1 MKYQELTEAILKGV
15 GGKENIT
22 ELTRCTTRLRFVL
35 KDHARIEM
43 QALESLPGIV
53 GIFKDSDR
61 FQIVIGSN
69 VGQVY
74 EEMTTLLPE
83 GFVKRAEKAAGTYR
97 FIPGRILTMLA
108 ETIAGVFLPV
118 TTAIIGVCM
127 ITSIRILMVT
137 LGALD
142 PSGDL
147 HALMVVF
154 GDSAFY
160 FLPILVAVGAA
171 ERFKCNKFVAMA
183 IMGIVL
189 HPTLV
194 AMINSGAN
202 SLNLGGF
209 HIYLFSYSSS
219 IIPAILSV
227 YVLSKFE
234 KLASKILPSF
244 LHPVLLA
251 FIEIAVAGFVVVA
264 FIGPAG
270 LWVNNTVAGAYFFL
284 LEHAQIPASLAM
296 GAFYPL
302 LVFTGT
308 HNGLLPIMIESVNTL
323 GRDYIMALWSISNT
337 ATAGAA
343 FAVFLKTKNSQIKST
358 AGSAAFLCAVGL
370 TEPALF
376 GVTLRFKKPLIASI
390 IAGGLGGIGFGAFKV
405 ASSGIGF
412 SPLGSIPMYLGP
424 TFVPFA
430 IITALTFV
438 LSCGIAYVVGFADV
452 AETKPA
458 AMESKK
464 DGSA

>member
-1 MKYQELTEAILKGV
+1 MKYQELIEAILKGV
-15 GGKENIT
+15 GGRENIVEVT
-22 ELTRCTTRLRFVL
+22 SCFTRLRFVL
-35 KDHARIEM
+35 KDHALIKK
-43 QALESLPGIV
+43 QALESLPEVSGV
-53 GIFKDSDR
+53 FEDNKR
-61 FQIVIGSN
+61 FQVVIGDKAE
-69 VGQVY
+69 QVY
-74 EEMTTLLPE
+74 EEMLTMLPKTIVATT
-83 GFVKRAEKAAGTYR
+83 EKSNKKYKLTPVY
-97 FIPGRILTMLA
+97 ILTMIA
-108 ETIAGVFLPV
+108 ETIAGVFVPV

-127 ITSIRILMVT
+127 ITSVRIL
-137 LGALD
+137 LGYIGVLD
-142 PSGDL
+142 PSSNL
-147 HALMVVF
+147 SILMSVF

-189 HPTLV
+189 HPTLI
-194 AMINSGAN
+194 ALMNSGTEYL
-202 SLNLGGF
+202 SLGTF

-234 KLASKILPSF
+234 KLMRKVMPPF

-251 FIEIAVAGFVVVA
+251 FIEIAVVGFAVLA

-270 LWVNNTVAGAYFFL
+270 LWVNNLVANAYYFL
-284 LEHAQIPASLAM
+284 LEHAQVPASFAM
-296 GAFYPL
+296 GGFYPF

-308 HNGLLPIMIESVNTL
+308 HNGLLPLMVNSVNTM
-323 GRDYIMALWSISNT
+323 GYDFIMALWSISNT

-343 FAVFLKTKNSQIKST
+343 FAVFLKTKNKQLKST

-376 GVTLRFKKPLIASI
+376 GITLRLKKPLVASV
-390 IAGGLGGIGFGAFKV
+390 IAGGLGGIGFGVFKV
-405 ASSGIGF
+405 ASHGIGF

-430 IITALTFV
+430 VITLLTFA
-438 LSCGIAYVVGFADV
+438 LSCGITYVIGFADPV
-452 AETKPA
+452 ESGDVPA
-458 AMESKK
+458 GLKK
-464 DGSA
+464 K